1 MTIWNPRFE
10 RISREGLEQ
19 LQLERLQSTLNRAY
33 RNVAYY
39 QKTFDREGIVPE
51 EVAALSD
58 LKKIPFTDRSTLRA
72 AYPYDMFAVPLRD
85 VVRLQ
90 TSAGTTGEP
99 IVVGYSRND
108 IAHWTE
114 LVARLLAAA
123 GVGADDMIQIAF
135 DYGLFPGALGMHHGA
150 RLIGASVIP
159 VSAIGVEQQIQ
170 IMRDFGSTVLI
181 AAPSYARRVAAA
193 LREMKVD
200 PVDLRLRVG
209 VFGAE
214 PWPESLRH
222 LLEEDLNLQAYD
234 FYGLSEIFNP
244 GVACECEEKNG
255 LHIFEDH
262 FIPEVI
268 DPATSRPL
276 PAGAE
281 GELVLTSITKEAFPM
296 VRYRT
301 GDITSLLPGPCPCG
315 RTLLRMARVKGR
327 TDDLMVVQGVA
338 LFPSQIEQ
346 ILTRIE
352 GCEPHFQIRIGTGE
366 ERESVELRVEI
377 APAIFFDEMRRL
389 QALRQTI
396 AEEVSRALGLTVT
409 VKLIE
414 PRSLQ
419 KGREKTP
426 RVIDARKGNGPPGGT

>member
-10 RISREGLEQ
+10 KLAREELEQ
-19 LQLERLQSTLNRAY
+19 LQLERLQSTLNRA
-33 RNVAYY
+33 NLHVAYY
-39 QKTFDREGIVPE
+39 QKVFDREGIVPE
-51 EVAALSD
+51 AVANLAD
-58 LKKIPFTDRSTLRA
+58 LQKIPFTDRSTLRA

-99 IVVGYSRND
+99 IVVGYTRND

-114 LVARLLAAA
+114 LTARLLAAA
-123 GVGADDMIQIAF
+123 GVGAEDVIQIAF

-150 RLIGASVIP
+150 RAIGAAVIP
-159 VSAIGVEQQIQ
+159 VSAIGVEQQI
-170 IMRDFGSTVLI
+170 RLLKDCRSTVLV
-181 AAPSYARRVAAA
+181 APPSYARRVGAA
-193 LREMKVD
+193 LAEAKID
-200 PVDLRLRVG
+200 PADLRLRVG

-214 PWPESLRH
+214 PWPESLRL
-222 LLEEDLNLQAYD
+222 LLEGSLNLKAFD

-244 GVACECEEKNG
+244 GVAGECEARNG

-268 DPATSRPL
+268 DPQTARPL
-276 PAGAE
+276 PPGEE
-281 GELVLTSITKEAFPM
+281 GELVLTSLTKEAFPL

-301 GDITSLLPGPCPCG
+301 GDITSLLGGPCPCG

-327 TDDLMVVQGVA
+327 TDDLVSVQGVSV
-338 LFPSQIEQ
+338 FPSQVEQ
-346 ILTRIE
+346 ILARIE
-352 GCEPHFQIRIGTGE
+352 GCAPHFQIRVGNE
-366 ERESVELRVEI
+366 EGKEAVELRVEI
-377 APAIFFDEMRRL
+377 SPAVFFDEMRRL

-396 AEEVSRALGLTVT
+396 AGEVLRELGLTVT
-409 VKLIE
+409 VKLVE

-419 KGREKTP
+419 GGAGKSP
-426 RVIDARKGNGPPGGT
+426 RVIDSRKGGGDGFG